1 MPHDAAV
8 RVCPT
13 TGLRL
18 NGEPPSRSRMT
29 EHPPPERHPEPLGF
43 ESAAEPAKPKKRA
56 PVSESMPGAGP
67 TKAQR
72 ELIGVT
78 LGERYRVTGIL
89 GEGGMG
95 TVYDAEHLGLGRGV
109 AIKVLNPAQA
119 KKRVAVKRFQQ
130 EARAAGAIGHPNICE
145 VYDLGQLEDGSPF
158 LVMEKLVGQTLADR
172 INREGGLPFDDVAD
186 VMIQVLS
193 GLIAAHDK
201 GIVHRDIKP
210 ENIFLAR
217 RVGCPPIAKIL
228 DFGVSKMMPA
238 YANGDDNLDL
248 TRTGMVM
255 GTPYYMSPEQ
265 ARGQRDL
272 DGRVDVYAC
281 GVMMYEAV
289 AGKRPFLAP
298 NYNALLLAIINT
310 SPRPLVDLRTA
321 TPPDLDAVVRRAMA
335 RQRDDRYV
343 SAMQMMRD
351 LQALEL
357 GRSGGRAGRGTGR
370 SPALFATR
378 EGDLGRPAPRVVD
391 VVADAPPAQPA
402 PSPPGP
408 RGYPQPLPSEPPG
421 AAAGLLARSMSEGR
435 IPVVPES
442 EPQTRIDLPARR
454 TGSSRVASPLAAAS
468 ARPASDSIEIPI
480 EIGEEADA
488 SVQNAPVARP
498 ALAARPAPPAA
509 SHGRAA
515 EFDDVPT
522 EVFRPGKHLPAARP
536 PAAHAA
542 SPSHLQRPP
551 TGPMNVP
558 GNVRAQP
565 RPAPS
570 APPPPPPTRNMPSAP
585 PPPPTRNM
593 PNAPPPPAHPGGAY
607 AHASP
612 ASPPPQPNQP
622 SQQARRPSS
631 PPRQPAAFLAPA
643 NAPPIAPPPPIPTFQ
658 RAPLPEDW
666 EGETVVRRPQD
677 LMSAKAA
684 AAVAAAASASKK
696 NGGRPFN
703 PDETMK
709 LDSMEIEVEFGE
721 DTRTPRKR

>member
-1 MPHDAAV
+1 MSQAFVRCPHCKMPHDAAV

-13 TGLRL
+13 TGLRVNVEL
-18 NGEPPSRSRMT
+18 PSRSRMT
-29 EHPPPERHPEPLGF
+29 EHPPPERNPEPLGF
-43 ESAAEPAKPKKRA
+43 ESGAEPPRPKKRA

-72 ELIGVT
+72 ELIGAT

-238 YANGDDNLDL
+238 YATGDDNLDL

-310 SPRPLVDLRTA
+310 SPRPLVDVRTA

-378 EGDLGRPAPRVVD
+378 EGDLARPAPRGVD
-391 VVADAPPAQPA
+391 AIADALPAPAPPAA
-402 PSPPGP
+402 H
-408 RGYPQPLPSEPPG
+408 GYPKPLPSEPPG

-468 ARPASDSIEIPI
+468 AGPISDSIEIPI
-480 EIGEEADA
+480 EIGEESAA
-488 SVQNAPVARP
+488 SVPNAP
-498 ALAARPAPPAA
+498 AARPAPAAA

-522 EVFRPGKHLPAARP
+522 EVFRPGKHLPPARP
-536 PAAHAA
+536 PASHAV
-542 SPSHLQRPP
+542 SPSRQQRPP

-570 APPPPPPTRNMPSAP
+570 APPPPPPTRNMPNAP

-593 PNAPPPPAHPGGAY
+593 PNAPPPPAHQGGAY
-607 AHASP
+607 THA
-612 ASPPPQPNQP
+612 APPP
-622 SQQARRPSS
+622 RP
-631 PPRQPAAFLAPA
+631 PAPFLAPA
-643 NAPPIAPPPPIPTFQ
+643 NAPHIAPPPPIPTFQ

-677 LMSAKAA
+677 LMSAKGA

-696 NGGRPFN
+696 NGGRPFH
-703 PDETMK
+703 PDEAMK

>member
-1 MPHDAAV
+1 MQRFVRCPHCKMPHDAAES
-8 RVCPT
+8 VCPT
-13 TGLRL
+13 TGLRI
-18 NGEPPSRSRMT
+18 NHDPSTRSRMT
-29 EHPPPERHPEPLGF
+29 EHPPPERSPEPLAF
-43 ESAAEPAKPKKRA
+43 EAQVPQRRRP
-56 PVSESMPGAGP
+56 PPSEAGP
-67 TKAQR
+67 AAGSTRSQR
-72 ELIGVT
+72 HLIGMTV
-78 LGERYRVTGIL
+78 GERYRIVGIL

-95 TVYDAEHLGLGRGV
+95 TVYDAEHLGLGRPV

-238 YANGDDNLDL
+238 YATGEDNLDL

-281 GVMMYEAV
+281 GVMMYEAI

-310 SPRPLVDLRTA
+310 SPRPLTEVRPA
-321 TPPDLDAVVRRAMA
+321 TPHDLEAVVRRAMA
-335 RQRDDRYV
+335 RHRDDRYV

-357 GRSGGRAGRGTGR
+357 GRSGGRAGRSDRREGR
-370 SPALFATR
+370 GPALFATR
-378 EGDLGRPAPRVVD
+378 SGELGRAPE
-391 VVADAPPAQPA
+391 APPPAAAPLAQPRA
-402 PSPPGP
+402 AYNNPP
-408 RGYPQPLPSEPPG
+408 ETPG
-421 AAAGLLARSMSEGR
+421 AAAAMLARSMSESR
-435 IPVVPES
+435 IPVAAAAAA
-442 EPQTRIDLPARR
+442 EPQTRMDIPARR
-454 TGSSRVASPLAAAS
+454 TGASRIAQSP
-468 ARPASDSIEIPI
+468 SDSIDIPI
-480 EIGEEADA
+480 EIAEAE
-488 SVQNAPVARP
+488 QPVSSGK
-498 ALAARPAPPAA
+498 L
-509 SHGRAA
+509 G

-522 EVFRPGKHLPAARP
+522 EVFRPGKHMMPRPAPAAQAPRSPSRPPPAAPMPPSHVPVARPALQQPPAARP
-536 PAAHAA
+536 P
-542 SPSHLQRPP
+542 
-551 TGPMNVP
+551 
-558 GNVRAQP
+558 
-565 RPAPS
+565 
-570 APPPPPPTRNMPSAP
+570 
-585 PPPPTRNM
+585 
-593 PNAPPPPAHPGGAY
+593 
-607 AHASP
+607 
-612 ASPPPQPNQP
+612 
-622 SQQARRPSS
+622 
-631 PPRQPAAFLAPA
+631 
-643 NAPPIAPPPPIPTFQ
+643 
-658 RAPLPEDW
+658 LPDDW

-677 LMSAKAA
+677 ILSPGGA
-684 AAVAAAASASKK
+684 AAVAAAAAAS
-696 NGGRPFN
+696 RARHVPTFN
-703 PDETMK
+703 PDETIK
-709 LDSMEIEVEFGE
+709 LDSMEIEVEMGE
-721 DTRTPRKR
+721 DPRPPPRRR